1 MRSARGLPRR
11 PEHQL
16 QELEAL
22 FRSAFDDA
30 PIGMAITAVDGSF
43 LRVNEALC
51 EILGR
56 SPEELSSLTWVDV
69 TDPEDRT
76 AQEAYEDI
84 ALAGHT
90 QSLRTENRYLRSDG
104 RLVWTLLSRSLIRD
118 PEGEP
123 LAFICQVV
131 DITDRRRIETR
142 VRQQEEETRRII
154 DSAQEAFV
162 GMDAE
167 GKIVEW
173 NRQAERMFGWRRAEA
188 LGRPLADT
196 IVPEQH
202 RKAHRRGLER
212 FLRTG
217 EANVLGRRLEY
228 SALRKDGTEFPVEL
242 AIWAVPSGGGV
253 RFHALVH
260 DIEER
265 KAAEQVLRRQ
275 KEELAALHETTLGL
289 LNRLDASD
297 LLETILTRA
306 AALLGTPHA
315 YLYVVDRERDEIV
328 VRASTGVFDDL
339 VGYRLRRGEG
349 LAGRVWETGQPMTVD
364 NYSKWPNRRSGFD
377 YLRAAAA
384 IPLGAG
390 STIEG
395 VLGLA
400 LLDDDRRFERADVEL
415 LSRFGRMAS
424 LALENARLYS
434 TVREELAERTRA
446 EKELGRIATELHA
459 ANEELR
465 AADEMK
471 SHFVAIASHELRTPL
486 TAVLGFA
493 STLLAHWDRIPE
505 QERQAQVGMI
515 DRQARVLARLVDDL
529 LTMSRI
535 EGGALDINPRPVV
548 VRESVQDLLVA
559 VGCRDDEVSLEVD
572 DDLRVLADP
581 GHFRQ
586 IVTNYLTNALKY
598 GRAPIRIEAA
608 ASNRAVEVR
617 VRDQGEGVPKDF
629 VPRLFER
636 FAQAPGVAEAHRGTG
651 LGLSIVRGLAKAQG
665 GEAWYEPNEPRGA
678 CFGVRLPRAG

>member
-1 MRSARGLPRR
+1 MRQARGLRR
-11 PEHQL
+11 PPEQQL
-16 QELEAL
+16 REMERL

-30 PIGMAITAVDGSF
+30 PIGIAITAVDGTF
-43 LRVNEALC
+43 LRVNQALC
-51 EILGR
+51 QMLGR
-56 SPEELSSLTWVDV
+56 SAEELASLTWADV
-69 TDPEDRT
+69 THPEDRAT
-76 AQEAYEDI
+76 QEAYEES
-84 ALAGHT
+84 ALAGHS
-90 QSLRTENRYLRSDG
+90 QSFRTEKRYLRADG
-104 RLVWTLLSRSLIRD
+104 RTVWTLLSRSLIRD
-118 PEGEP
+118 PAGEP
-123 LAFICQVV
+123 VAFISQIV

-142 VRQQEEETRRII
+142 VGEQQEETRRII
-154 DSAQEAFV
+154 DTAQEAFI

-167 GKIVEW
+167 GLIVEW
-173 NRQAERMFGWRRAEA
+173 NRQAERTFGWRRAEA
-188 LGRPLADT
+188 LGRRMADT
-196 IVPEQH
+196 IIPPQH
-202 RKAHRRGLER
+202 REAHRRGVEL

-228 SALRKDGTEFPVEL
+228 NALRRDGSEFPVEL

-260 DIEER
+260 DISDR
-265 KAAEQVLRRQ
+265 KSAEQVLRRQ

-289 LNRLDASD
+289 LNRLDAAD

-315 YLYVVDRERDEIV
+315 YLYVVDRERDDIV
-328 VRASTGVFDDL
+328 VRAGTGVFSDL
-339 VGYRLRRGEG
+339 VGFRLRRGQG
-349 LAGRVWETGQPMTVD
+349 LAGRVWESAEPMTVD
-364 NYSKWPNRRSGFD
+364 DYSHWSERRPGFD

-384 IPLGAG
+384 IPLSAG
-390 STIEG
+390 STVEG

-400 LLDDDRRFERADVEL
+400 LLDGVRRFERDDIEL
-415 LSRFGRMAS
+415 LARFGRMAS

-446 EKELGRIATELHA
+446 EKELGRIASELHE

-493 STLLAHWDRIPE
+493 STLLTHWEKIPD
-505 QERQAQVGMI
+505 QERVAQVGMI
-515 DRQARVLARLVDDL
+515 ERQARVLARLVDDL

-535 EGGALDINPRPVV
+535 EGGALDTNPRPVV
-548 VRESVQDLLVA
+548 VRESVRDLLAA
-559 VGCRDDEVSLEVD
+559 VGCQEDEVVVEVD
-572 DDLRVLADP
+572 DNLTVLADP

-598 GRAPIRIEAA
+598 GRVPIRIEAA
-608 ASNRAVEVR
+608 EADGIVEVR
-617 VRDQGEGVPKDF
+617 VRDQGDGVPKDF

-636 FAQAPGVAEAHRGTG
+636 FAQAPGAAEAHRGTG
-651 LGLSIVRGLAKAQG
+651 LGLSIVRGLARAQG
-665 GEAWYEPNEPRGA
+665 GDAWYEPNEPRGA
-678 CFGVRLPRAG
+678 CFCVRLPRAR

>member
-1 MRSARGLPRR
+1 MRPARGLRRR
-11 PEHQL
+11 PEQKL
-16 QELEAL
+16 RQLEAL
-22 FRSAFDDA
+22 FRSAFEDA
-30 PIGMAITAVDGSF
+30 PIGMAITAIDGTF

-56 SPEELSSLTWVDV
+56 SAEELASLTWADI
-69 TDPEDRT
+69 THPEDRG
-76 AQEAYEDI
+76 AQEDYEDG
-84 ALAGHT
+84 ALSGRGPFF
-90 QSLRTENRYLRSDG
+90 RTEKRYLRPDG
-104 RLVWTLLSRSLIRD
+104 RTVWALLSRSLIRGA
-118 PEGEP
+118 PGEP
-123 LAFICQVV
+123 TAFISQVV
-131 DITDRRRIETR
+131 DITDRRRVEAR
-142 VRQQEEETRRII
+142 VREQEEETRRII
-154 DSAQEAFV
+154 DTAQEAFV

-167 GKIVEW
+167 GRIIEW
-173 NRQAERMFGWRRAEA
+173 NRRAERTFGWRRDEA
-188 LGRPLADT
+188 LGRTLAET
-196 IVPEQH
+196 IIPEQH
-202 RKAHRRGLER
+202 RDAHRRGLER

-228 SALRKDGTEFPVEL
+228 TALRRDGTEFPVEL
-242 AIWAVPSGGGV
+242 SIWAVPSGGGV

-260 DIEER
+260 DIADR
-265 KAAEQVLRRQ
+265 KNAEQVLRRQ

-306 AALLGTPHA
+306 AALIGTPHA
-315 YLYVVDRERDEIV
+315 YLYVVDRERDELV
-328 VRASTGVFDDL
+328 VRAGTGVFTEIVD
-339 VGYRLRRGEG
+339 YRLGRGQG
-349 LAGRVWETGQPMTVD
+349 LAGRVWESGEPMMVD
-364 NYSKWPNRRSGFD
+364 DYSTWPERRPGFD
-377 YLRAAAA
+377 FLRAALA
-384 IPLGAG
+384 IPLRAG

-400 LLDDDRRFERADVEL
+400 LLDDARRFERDDIDL

-434 TVREELAERTRA
+434 TIREELAERTRA
-446 EKELGRIATELHA
+446 ERELARIAAELHT
-459 ANEELR
+459 ANRELR

-493 STLLAHWDRIPE
+493 STLLAHWDRLPE
-505 QERQAQVGMI
+505 DERRAQVGMI

-535 EGGALDINPRPVV
+535 EGGALEIRPRPVDV
-548 VRESVQDLLVA
+548 LESVQDLLMA
-559 VGCRDDEVSLEVD
+559 VGCRDDEVAIDVVDGLE
-572 DDLRVLADP
+572 VLADP
-581 GHFRQ
+581 DHFRQ

-598 GRAPIRIEAA
+598 GRTPIRIEAVPA
-608 ASNRAVEVR
+608 NGAVEVR
-617 VRDQGEGVPKDF
+617 IRDQGEGVPPDF

-651 LGLSIVRGLAKAQG
+651 LGLSIVRGLAQAHG

>member
-1 MRSARGLPRR
+1 MRSAQGLPRR
-11 PEHQL
+11 PEQQL
-16 QELEAL
+16 RELEAL

-56 SPEELSSLTWVDV
+56 SAQELATLRWADV
-69 TDPEDRT
+69 TDPEDRA
-76 AQEAYEDI
+76 AQEAYEEG

-90 QSLRTENRYLRSDG
+90 ESLRTEKRYLRPDG

-118 PEGEP
+118 PGGEP
-123 LAFICQVV
+123 IAFISQVV

-142 VRQQEEETRRII
+142 VREQEEETRRII

-167 GKIVEW
+167 GHIVEW
-173 NRQAERMFGWRRAEA
+173 NRQAERMFGWPRAEA
-188 LGRPLADT
+188 VGRPLADT

-202 RKAHRRGLER
+202 RAAHRRGLER

-228 SALRKDGTEFPVEL
+228 SALRKDGSEFPVEL
-242 AIWAVPSGGGV
+242 AIWAAPSGGGV

-328 VRASTGVFDDL
+328 VRSSTGVFTDL

-349 LAGRVWETGQPMTVD
+349 LAGRVWETRQPMTVD
-364 NYSKWPNRRSGFD
+364 NYSTWPNRRPEFD
-377 YLRAAAA
+377 FLRAAAA
-384 IPLGAG
+384 IPLSAG

-400 LLDDDRRFERADVEL
+400 LLDDDRRFERADIEL

-434 TVREELAERTRA
+434 TVTEELVERTRA
-446 EKELGRIATELHA
+446 EQELGRIASELHA
-459 ANEELR
+459 ANLELQ

-493 STLLAHWDRIPE
+493 STLLAHWDRIPD
-505 QERQAQVGMI
+505 QERLTQVGMI

-535 EGGALDINPRPVV
+535 EGGALDTNPRPVV
-548 VRESVQDLLVA
+548 VLESVRDLLVA
-559 VGCRDDEVSLEVD
+559 VGCNDDEVTVEVD
-572 DDLRVLADP
+572 DDIRVLADP

-598 GRAPIRIEAA
+598 GRTPIRIEAA
-608 ASNRAVEVR
+608 ASNGTVEVL
-617 VRDQGEGVPKDF
+617 VRDQGDGVPRDF

-636 FAQAPGVAEAHRGTG
+636 FSQAPGAAEAHRGTG
-651 LGLSIVRGLAKAQG
+651 LGLSIVRGLARAQG

>member
-1 MRSARGLPRR
+1 MRPARGLRRR
-11 PEHQL
+11 PEQKL
-16 QELEAL
+16 PQLEAL
-22 FRSAFDDA
+22 FRSAFEDA
-30 PIGMAITAVDGSF
+30 PIGMAITAIDGTF

-51 EILGR
+51 EMLER
-56 SPEELSSLTWVDV
+56 SAEELASLTWADV
-69 TDPEDRT
+69 THPEDRGV
-76 AQEAYEDI
+76 QEAYEDS
-84 ALAGHT
+84 ALSGGGAFF
-90 QSLRTENRYLRSDG
+90 RTEKRYLRRDG
-104 RLVWTLLSRSLIRD
+104 RIVWALLSRSLIRGSA
-118 PEGEP
+118 GEP
-123 LAFICQVV
+123 TAFISQVV
-131 DITDRRRIETR
+131 DITDRRRVEAR
-142 VRQQEEETRRII
+142 VREQEEETRRII
-154 DSAQEAFV
+154 DTAQEAFV

-167 GKIVEW
+167 GRIIEW
-173 NRQAERMFGWRRAEA
+173 NRRAERTFGWSRDEA
-188 LGRPLADT
+188 LGRPLAQT
-196 IVPEQH
+196 IIPEQH
-202 RKAHRRGLER
+202 RDDHRRGLER

-228 SALRKDGTEFPVEL
+228 TALRRDGTEFPVEL
-242 AIWAVPSGGGV
+242 SIWAVPSGGGV

-260 DIEER
+260 DIADR
-265 KAAEQVLRRQ
+265 KNAEQVLRRQ

-306 AALLGTPHA
+306 AALIGTPHA
-315 YLYVVDRERDEIV
+315 YLYVVDRERDELV
-328 VRASTGVFDDL
+328 VRAGTGVFTEIVD
-339 VGYRLRRGEG
+339 YRLGRGQG
-349 LAGRVWETGQPMTVD
+349 LAGRVWESGEPMMVD
-364 NYSKWPNRRSGFD
+364 DYSTWPERRPGFD
-377 YLRAAAA
+377 FLRAALA

-400 LLDDDRRFERADVEL
+400 LLDDVRRFERDDVDL

-446 EKELGRIATELHA
+446 ERELARIAEELHT
-459 ANEELR
+459 ANRELR

-505 QERQAQVGMI
+505 DERRAQVGMI

-535 EGGALDINPRPVV
+535 EGGALEIHPRPVDV
-548 VRESVQDLLVA
+548 LESVQDLLMA
-559 VGCRDDEVSLEVD
+559 VGCRDDEVAIDVVDGLE
-572 DDLRVLADP
+572 VLADP
-581 GHFRQ
+581 DHFRQ

-598 GRAPIRIEAA
+598 GRTPIRIEAVPA
-608 ASNRAVEVR
+608 NGAVEVR
-617 VRDQGEGVPKDF
+617 IRDQGEGVPPDF

-636 FAQAPGVAEAHRGTG
+636 FAQAPGVAQAHRGTG
-651 LGLSIVRGLAKAQG
+651 LGLSIVRGLAQAHG
-665 GEAWYEPNEPRGA
+665 GDAWYEPNEPRGA

>member
-1 MRSARGLPRR
+1 
-11 PEHQL
+11 
-16 QELEAL
+16 
-22 FRSAFDDA
+22 
-30 PIGMAITAVDGSF
+30 V
-43 LRVNEALC
+43 
-51 EILGR
+51 
-56 SPEELSSLTWVDV
+56 
-69 TDPEDRT
+69 
-76 AQEAYEDI
+76 
-84 ALAGHT
+84 
-90 QSLRTENRYLRSDG
+90 
-104 RLVWTLLSRSLIRD
+104 VWTLLSRSLIRSPD
-118 PEGEP
+118 GEP
-123 LAFICQVV
+123 TAFIYQVV
-131 DITDRRRIETR
+131 DITDRRRIESR
-142 VRQQEEETRRII
+142 VREQEEETRRII
-154 DSAQEAFV
+154 DTAQEAFV

-167 GKIVEW
+167 GHIVEW

-188 LGRPLADT
+188 LGRPLAET
-196 IVPEQH
+196 IVPEPH
-202 RKAHRRGLER
+202 REAHRRGLER

-228 SALRKDGTEFPVEL
+228 SALRRDGSEFPVEL
-242 AIWAVPSGGGV
+242 GIWAVPSGGGV

-260 DIEER
+260 DIGER

-289 LNRLDASD
+289 LNRLDATD

-315 YLYVVDRERDEIV
+315 YLYVVDPTRDEIV
-328 VRASTGVFDDL
+328 VRASTGVFTDL

-349 LAGRVWETGQPMTVD
+349 LAGRVWETGKPMTVD
-364 NYSKWPNRRSGFD
+364 NYSVWPNRRSGFD
-377 YLRAAAA
+377 SLRAAAA
-384 IPLGAG
+384 IPLSAG
-390 STIEG
+390 SNIEG

-400 LLDDDRRFERADVEL
+400 LLDDVRRFERDDIDL

-434 TVREELAERTRA
+434 TVTEELAERTRA
-446 EKELGRIATELHA
+446 EKELSRIATELHA
-459 ANEELR
+459 ANQELR

-505 QERQAQVGMI
+505 QERQSQVGMI
-515 DRQARVLARLVDDL
+515 ERQARVLARLVDDL

-535 EGGALDINPRPVV
+535 EGGALDTNPRPLV
-548 VRESVQDLLVA
+548 VREYVYDLLVA
-559 VGCRDDEVSLEVD
+559 VGCRDDEVAVEVD
-572 DDLRVLADP
+572 NDLRVLADP

-608 ASNRAVEVR
+608 ASNGTVEVR
-617 VRDQGEGVPKDF
+617 VRDQGEGVPRDF

-651 LGLSIVRGLAKAQG
+651 LGLSIVRGLARAQG

-678 CFGVRLPRAG
+678 CFGVRLPLAR